1 VGSELIGNLGLM
13 RAQKPA
19 IVYLLRHGHSTAN
32 AKSVLAGRDFKVC
45 LSTAGEKQ
53 ALAISAELSETKF
66 AKIYSSPLTRC
77 IQTLEPLAT
86 KLKIEIQIS
95 EGLIEMEYGD
105 WSGKK
110 LALLARNKLWKTIQ
124 ARPSLVRF
132 PNGESFLE
140 MQSRS
145 LEAVTKLAIPGKSVL
160 LCSHGDVIKAI
171 VASFLGL
178 HLDKFQSLAIDPASI
193 TILDISGDAARL
205 RLLNDTSYL
214 KDLRFTGSSDSK
226 LNLGG
231 GGGTARE

>member
-1 VGSELIGNLGLM
+1 M

-32 AKSVLAGRDFKVC
+32 AKSVLAGRDFKVS
-45 LSTAGEKQ
+45 LSSVGEKQ

-77 IQTLEPLAT
+77 IQTLEPLIS

-132 PNGESFLE
+132 PNGESFTE
-140 MQSRS
+140 MQVRISTALDNIR
-145 LEAVTKLAIPGKSVL
+145 LRHPGGVVV
-160 LCSHGDVIKAI
+160 CFSHADPIKA
-171 VASFLGL
+171 ALAHAMGT
-178 HLDKFQSLAIDPASI
+178 HLDLFQRIVVSTCSISALA
-193 TILDISGDAARL
+193 
-205 RLLNDTSYL
+205 Y
-214 KDLRFTGSSDSK
+214 
-226 LNLGG
+226 GG
-231 GGGTARE
+231 GAPIVLTVNSTGGSLSELAPS

>member
-1 VGSELIGNLGLM
+1 M
-13 RAQKPA
+13 RAEKPA
-19 IVYLLRHGHSTAN
+19 SIYLLRHGNSTAN
-32 AKSVLAGRDFKVC
+32 AKSILAGRDYKVR
-45 LSTAGEKQ
+45 LSAAGEKQ
-53 ALAISAELSETKF
+53 ALVVSKEFSDKKF

-77 IQTLEPLAT
+77 LETLEPLAT
-86 KLKIEIQIS
+86 NLKKEIEIAD
-95 EGLIEMEYGD
+95 GLIEMEYGD

-110 LALLARNKLWKTIQ
+110 LALLSRNKLWKAIQ
-124 ARPSLVRF
+124 TRPSLVRF

-140 MQSRS
+140 MQNRS
-145 LEAVTKLAIPGKSVL
+145 LEAVTKLAVPGKNIL
-160 LCSHGDVIKAI
+160 MCSHGDVIKAI
-171 VASFLGL
+171 VAGLIGL

-193 TILDISGDAARL
+193 TILDISGDTARL

>member
-1 VGSELIGNLGLM
+1 M

-77 IQTLEPLAT
+77 IQTLEPLIT

-178 HLDKFQSLAIDPASI
+178 CVFGAFYIGMNHSQPVNINLNESRVFPFFHQFTKIAFSNCIVEHSLLHIYSDCVRFNTVFFRNTFQYI
-193 TILDISGDAARL
+193 
-205 RLLNDTSYL
+205 
-214 KDLRFTGSSDSK
+214 
-226 LNLGG
+226 
-231 GGGTARE
+231 